1 MVLHL
6 GELEEV
12 QIQWDLGLVQ
22 DKFLILLNCKGD
34 GEMVLQEE
42 IMVDGVLMEQVVLVV
57 LVRMVEMVLLRVE
70 QVVVEL
76 LDMQILAT
84 WKF

>member
-6 GELEEV
+6 GELGEV

-22 DKFLILLNCKGD
+22 DKFLILLNCIGD

-42 IMVDGVLMEQVVLVV
+42 IMEDGVLMEQVVLDKVEEDE
-57 LVRMVEMVLLRVE
+57 MVEDLIRMEKMVLEEVLE
-70 QVVVEL
+70 KEE
-76 LDMQILAT
+76 
-84 WKF
+84 